1 MLLLTFR
8 LIRLSNAAI
17 HCMFS
22 SVTPPVVHMRKI
34 ILSPKKPRHER
45 WTRTMPTITP
55 GAAVEES
62 KVESIIDISQQ
73 AH

>member
-1 MLLLTFR
+1 
-8 LIRLSNAAI
+8 
-17 HCMFS
+17 
-22 SVTPPVVHMRKI
+22 MRKI